1 MAVASFQ
8 PAAVVYR
15 EEQNFG
21 WWAYALVIAVE
32 VLIWAI
38 LGQLRRI
45 PHPAGLLSRWA
56 LALALGIAV
65 YVALPVMLVVGFLRM
80 TTEVTPTDLR
90 VWFGWL
96 PTYRRI
102 VPVGTIVRLEVVSY
116 RPLADYWGWG
126 IRSGRDGE
134 RVLNARGN
142 RGVRIELSDGTRL
155 LIGSQRPE
163 VLAVA
168 LERAPC
174 CAQEYDDVLT
184 RPSGPRFRLG
194 DPRRFDADGPGA
206 FVDGIGVAVAVE
218 LAEQDR
224 GAS

>member
-1 MAVASFQ
+1 
-8 PAAVVYR
+8 
-15 EEQNFG
+15 
-21 WWAYALVIAVE
+21 
-32 VLIWAI
+32 
-38 LGQLRRI
+38 
-45 PHPAGLLSRWA
+45 
-56 LALALGIAV
+56 
-65 YVALPVMLVVGFLRM
+65 M

-90 VWFGWL
+90 VWFGWI

-163 VLAVA
+163 ALAIA
-168 LERAPC
+168 LERSML
-174 CAQEYDDVLT
+174 Q
-184 RPSGPRFRLG
+184 
-194 DPRRFDADGPGA
+194 PGA
-206 FVDGIGVAVAVE
+206 
-218 LAEQDR
+218 
-224 GAS
+224 